1 MLDFSGFTLCLALSR
16 GFPGG
21 SDGKESACNAGERGS
36 IPGAGRSPGEGNG
49 GPLQSSCLE
58 HCMDTEAWQATV
70 YGVAE
75 SDTTERLTLSL
86 FFIPLEIP
94 VRNPSLGGPAA
105 ERPRQRDVEG

>member
-1 MLDFSGFTLCLALSR
+1 
-16 GFPGG
+16 
-21 SDGKESACNAGERGS
+21 
-36 IPGAGRSPGEGNG
+36 
-49 GPLQSSCLE
+49 
-58 HCMDTEAWQATV
+58 MDTEAWQATV